1 MLLGFSLTNSCYF
14 SSSIFLPFYVRTSFN
29 TSLVHINNVCAEA
42 SMLRIFHYITSKH
55 QRRMT
60 HQLCRSTSYCHFYFL
75 NDFGPAPSNDLE
87 RTSIALGA
95 NLLNLSS
102 HILNHSPYSTLFR
115 KLERTQKLTESR
127 TDYCL
132 LRVLA
137 CSTNTVC
144 LHRCVCLPH
153 FTR

>member
-1 MLLGFSLTNSCYF
+1 MLEPHLTPPSCTSTMYVQKRVCCEFS
-14 SSSIFLPFYVRTSFN
+14 
-29 TSLVHINNVCAEA
+29 
-42 SMLRIFHYITSKH
+42 ITSP
-55 QRRMT
+55 QNTNVGMT